1 MEDQLEEIIEKLDSL
16 KVSLENETNYA
27 VIWLGET
34 LDFLNNNDL
43 NMAIWSYGK
52 YLEVLNHIDM
62 DLYKKTGKIVQE
74 KLQALMNPT
83 EG

>member
-43 NMAIWSYGK
+43 NMAIWSYEK

-74 KLQALMNPT
+74 KLQTLMNPT